1 MTSEVTA
8 EVSEAARLA
17 ERGPPEGPAVMYQE
31 WRELLFLHWA
41 VDPETVAE
49 TLPPGL
55 RVDTREGRAWIGLV
69 PFFMR
74 RVRPRFCPPVPG
86 VSDFL
91 ELNLR
96 TYVVDR
102 HGRPGVWFYSLDT
115 SHRLPVAVARIF
127 FHLNYRW
134 ARMAGEAREGAVR
147 YRSERRLRG
156 GWDEPQVFAWRRR
169 DGAAGAEPGSLP
181 FFLVERYRL
190 FAWSARKRR
199 LYSGRVWHAPY
210 PVAEAAVTGWS
221 GRLFSL
227 NGFDEPARPPDS
239 VLASAGV
246 RVSVHP
252 LERVVSH
259 Q

>member
-1 MTSEVTA
+1 MTKAMRA
-8 EVSEAARLA
+8 EVSDAARLA
-17 ERGPPEGPAVMYQE
+17 ERGPPAGPAVMYQD

-41 VDPETVAE
+41 VDPDLVAA

-55 RVDTREGRAWIGLV
+55 SVDTFEGRAWIGVV

-86 VSDFL
+86 ISNFL

-96 TYVVDR
+96 TYAVDAR
-102 HGRPGVWFYSLDT
+102 GRPGVWFYSLET
-115 SHRLPVAVARIF
+115 SHRLPVAVARTF
-127 FHLNYRW
+127 VHLNYRW
-134 ARMAGEAREGAVR
+134 ARMAGTAKDGVCRYGA
-147 YRSERRLRG
+147 ERRLRG
-156 GWDEPQVFAWRRR
+156 GWDAPQQFAWCRS
-169 DGAAGAEPGSLP
+169 GPAAEVAPGSLA

-199 LYSGRVWHAPY
+199 LYSGRVRHAPY
-210 PVAEAAVTGWS
+210 PVGNADVKAWS

-227 NGFDEPARPPDS
+227 NGFAAPGRPPDS

-252 LERVVSH
+252 LERLTVG
-259 Q
+259 